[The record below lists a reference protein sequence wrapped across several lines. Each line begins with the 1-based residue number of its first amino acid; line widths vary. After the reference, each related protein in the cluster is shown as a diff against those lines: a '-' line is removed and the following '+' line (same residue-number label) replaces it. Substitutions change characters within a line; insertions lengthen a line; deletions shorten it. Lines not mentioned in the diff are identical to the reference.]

1 MAELEEAVYAILTE
15 DAAVGAL
22 VGTRVYPQAIPQ
34 DVALPAVAYSRISTR
49 RVKKRERREL
59 ARARVQVNAEASSY
73 VGAKTL
79 AAAVVGALDAVQRT
93 IAGVQVQGSWPEGGG
108 DEYGTTDGIYGV
120 RQDFMFWFREAV

>member
-22 VGTRVYPQAIPQ
+22 VGTRVYPQVIPQ

-73 VGAKTL
+73 AGAKTL

-93 IAGVQVQGSWPEGGG
+93 IAGVQVQGSWPEGEG